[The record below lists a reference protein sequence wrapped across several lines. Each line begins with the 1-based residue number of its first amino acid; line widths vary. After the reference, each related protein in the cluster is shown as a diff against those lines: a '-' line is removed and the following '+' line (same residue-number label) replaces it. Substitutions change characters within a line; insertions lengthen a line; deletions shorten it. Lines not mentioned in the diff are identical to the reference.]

1 MKKKYVLV
9 LAAALLII
17 VCCIFF
23 FAGKP
28 VETEEQAINIA
39 KSYVLKKYKN
49 DFPEYEVSAELENGV
64 WFVLYY
70 IPGWADGGGPDVYIL
85 RANGRVLLCRLSL

>member
-1 MKKKYVLV
+1 MRKKYVLILV
-9 LAAALLII
+9 AALLTI

-28 VETEEQAINIA
+28 VETEEQAISIA
-39 KSYVLKKYKN
+39 RSYVLKKYKN

-64 WFVLYY
+64 WIACYY
-70 IPGWADGGGPDVYIL
+70 IPFYADGGGPDVYIL
-85 RANGRVLLCRLSL
+85 KTNGRVLLCRISL